1 MLILKDRLQVTMP
14 GRLAGSALA
23 AAEAGAVAA
32 AGAGADAC
40 GAGALQYLIGQ
51 SAAALETMKFG
62 KTVRILR
69 PGMAVTMDYRAD
81 RLNIAVDANGRIER
95 VYCS

>member
-1 MLILKDRLQVTMP
+1 MKLRP
-14 GRLAGSALA
+14 LA
-23 AAEAGAVAA
+23 ALLPALMVSACVPGDPPPAPPVVTE
-32 AGAGADAC
+32 DAC
-40 GAGALQYLIGQ
+40 GAGALQYLVGQ